1 MNAKNKTLIHH
12 LHSRVMH
19 FTCIFSYFPLHFLL
33 IFYLIKTFF
42 CTCTLLFESIFD
54 LSKKNSVL
62 SDMFYEQL
70 FKKLLFIIYWNEVW
84 KKTSIC
90 SVWWIFHD
98 TTEFFNWI
106 FFSVMADWSQLNTVP
121 PSPAF
126 ALLSISTWYRKT
138 LQSLKSFFW
147 VKVLDLHKATVN
159 DIHNIINSYTK
170 KNKKQWNQWQGL
182 SSQYHE

>member
-1 MNAKNKTLIHH
+1 
-12 LHSRVMH
+12 
-19 FTCIFSYFPLHFLL
+19 
-33 IFYLIKTFF
+33 
-42 CTCTLLFESIFD
+42 
-54 LSKKNSVL
+54 
-62 SDMFYEQL
+62 MFYEQL

-84 KKTSIC
+84 KKLAFVVFDEYFMTQLNFLI
-90 SVWWIFHD
+90 
-98 TTEFFNWI
+98 EF

-159 DIHNIINSYTK
+159 DIHNIINSYTTK
-170 KNKKQWNQWQGL
+170 IKNNEISDKVWVHNIMNSNTCTTKINNKIRDKAKIFHL
-182 SSQYHE
+182 H

>member
-1 MNAKNKTLIHH
+1 M
-12 LHSRVMH
+12 
-19 FTCIFSYFPLHFLL
+19 
-33 IFYLIKTFF
+33 
-42 CTCTLLFESIFD
+42 
-54 LSKKNSVL
+54 L

-159 DIHNIINSYTK
+159 DIHNIINSYTTK
-170 KNKKQWNQWQGL
+170 IKNNEISDKVWVHNIMNSNTCTTKINNKIRDKAKIFHL
-182 SSQYHE
+182 HKII

>member
-1 MNAKNKTLIHH
+1 
-12 LHSRVMH
+12 
-19 FTCIFSYFPLHFLL
+19 
-33 IFYLIKTFF
+33 
-42 CTCTLLFESIFD
+42 
-54 LSKKNSVL
+54 
-62 SDMFYEQL
+62 MFYEQL

-159 DIHNIINSYTK
+159 DIHNIINSYTTK
-170 KNKKQWNQWQGL
+170 IKNNEISDEVWVHNIMNSNTCTTKINNKIRDKAKIFHLLYIKSFKESYMYNKFSDKALKAQKRNCI
-182 SSQYHE
+182 